1 MTKTVLTLK
10 NRNAQGKTVKVTL
23 KPAAK
28 ALKGYNVRKVG

>member
-1 MTKTVLTLK
+1 MAKLTIKSPKTGKKAVL
-10 NRNAQGKTVKVTL
+10 TL